1 MGLVFALIA
10 VSILLI
16 MIGVIISMSAVTI
29 VGTVLLVVTFIFT
42 AIRQRT
48 G

>member
-1 MGLVFALIA
+1 MGLIFALIA

-16 MIGVIISMSAVTI
+16 MIGIIISTSAVTI
-29 VGTVLLVVTFIFT
+29 LGTVLLVATFIFT
-42 AIRQRT
+42 AVRQRT